1 MDFGGFSDFLKVVL
15 QICQVVALFYAG
27 YKFTRKPHDTL
38 ESRVSALEEKNKD
51 MELELLKK
59 DERIRELEELCG
71 VIIRSV
77 IALIEFEMQYCLTE
91 DKPVSKGLEK
101 AKESLDDYF
110 AKKK

>member
-1 MDFGGFSDFLKVVL
+1 MINSVSDILKVLL
-15 QICQVVALFYAG
+15 QLAQVFALLYAG

-38 ESRVSALEEKNKD
+38 ESRVNALEEKNKD
-51 MELELLKK
+51 LELEMLKK